1 MLSISN
7 IHPWVYAL
15 IEKNLLSLRFIFNKN
30 FLLSQIKFANFKIYM
45 YVALINV

>member
-7 IHPWVYAL
+7 IHSWIYAL
-15 IEKNLLSLRFIFNKN
+15 IEKNHLSLRLIFNKN